1 MRLLRKSFY
10 SKLSVLVSFSQNPQ
24 IGDFTD
30 IFTGFIPI
38 NAIAALRRGM
48 GRSWVG
54 ERKCGLVEVINTAE
68 IRGREEMGSAG
79 NIEKH

>member
-1 MRLLRKSFY
+1 M
-10 SKLSVLVSFSQNPQ
+10 
-24 IGDFTD
+24 
-30 IFTGFIPI
+30 PI

-68 IRGREEMGSAG
+68 IHGREEMGSAG